1 MWHLHNIYKVAFVIW
16 RYGSFNHLMNLA
28 ILDRKEKYEQ
38 VKVTKDVKTENI
50 LQLKPCGRIRE
61 NNK

>member
-1 MWHLHNIYKVAFVIW
+1 
-16 RYGSFNHLMNLA
+16 MNLA

-61 NNK
+61 NNKSSEGPQLTL